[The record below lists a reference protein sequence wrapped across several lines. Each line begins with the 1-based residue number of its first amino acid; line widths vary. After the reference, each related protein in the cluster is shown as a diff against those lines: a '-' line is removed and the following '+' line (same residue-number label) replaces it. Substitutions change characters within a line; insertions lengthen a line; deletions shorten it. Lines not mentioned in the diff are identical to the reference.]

1 MTNPPRIFICYAHSD
16 NESPDASQRWC
27 DRLLEML
34 GPLQLQGLA
43 KTWSDQDIEL
53 GADWHQDIQDTLDQV
68 VAAVL
73 LISPAFLNSK
83 YIRNS
88 EVPILL
94 KQAQERGVNILPIIV
109 RRCLYKETTFKYPHP
124 VDGPEELS
132 LALLQSANPSSQPLL
147 GMTEDERDNTLLKVA
162 RTLKEIVKNPP
173 KPLRS
178 PGHKQLRRGKPKP
191 RL

>member
-1 MTNPPRIFICYAHSD
+1 MNPSEFMTNPPRIFICYAHKD
-16 NESPDASQRWC
+16 NENPDPGERWC

-34 GPLQLQGLA
+34 GTLLHQGLA

-88 EVPILL
+88 EVPVLL
-94 KQAQERGVNILPIIV
+94 KHAQERGVKILPIIV
-109 RRCLYKETTFKYPHP
+109 RRCMYKETTFKYPHP
-124 VDGPEELS
+124 VDGPDELS
-132 LALLQSANPSSQPLL
+132 LASLQSANPSSKPLL
-147 GMTEDERDNTLLKVA
+147 SMTEDERDDILLKVA
-162 RTLKEIVKNPP
+162 RTLNEIVKNP
-173 KPLRS
+173 
-178 PGHKQLRRGKPKP
+178 Q
-191 RL
+191 